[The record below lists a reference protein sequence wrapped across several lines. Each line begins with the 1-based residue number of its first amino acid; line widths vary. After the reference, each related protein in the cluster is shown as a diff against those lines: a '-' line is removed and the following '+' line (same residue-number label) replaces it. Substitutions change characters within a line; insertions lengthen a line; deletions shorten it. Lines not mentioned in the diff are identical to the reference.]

1 MWTYLRSLWDRLAS
15 KDGIMAETSLRV
27 RNLSKTYRDGNG
39 LGPVEAV
46 RDVSFDLGRNEFV
59 SVVGPSGCGKTTIL
73 KIIAKLV
80 EPTGGTIDLAASPGN
95 QDLLFVF
102 QDYNRSLLPWRTV
115 RRNVQLGL
123 EDRHLSEELLQHR
136 TTDMLK
142 LVELEDFAAHFP
154 WQLSGGMQQRV
165 ALARALVCE
174 PRMLLMDEP
183 FGSIDALNRGALE
196 DDLLR
201 LWQKSGI
208 SVLLVTH
215 DIDEA
220 IYLSQRIIVL
230 TARPSRVQAEIQVN
244 LPYPRR
250 QLETRNSPEFG
261 RLRQSIY
268 GMLGRVTR
276 ET

>member
-1 MWTYLRSLWDRLAS
+1 MSEITLH
-15 KDGIMAETSLRV
+15 V
-27 RNLSKTYRDGNG
+27 RNLRKTYEDNNG
-39 LGPVEAV
+39 SNPVEAV
-46 RDVSFDLGRNEFV
+46 RDVSFDLHENEFV
-59 SVVGPSGCGKTTIL
+59 SIVGPSGCGKTTIL
-73 KIIAKLV
+73 KAIVSLV
-80 EPTGGTIDLAASPGN
+80 DLTDGTIERATNTDDR
-95 QDLLFVF
+95 DLLLVF

-115 RRNVQLGL
+115 SGNVRLGL
-123 EDRHLSEELLQHR
+123 ESRDVPRDLLDKKTLQG
-136 TTDMLK
+136 LK
-142 LVELEDFAAHFP
+142 SVGLDNFARHFP

-165 ALARALVCE
+165 ALARAMVCE

-183 FGSIDALNRGALE
+183 FGSIDALNRSALE

-201 LWQKSGI
+201 LWQKTGI

-220 IYLSQRIIVL
+220 IYLSQRILVL
-230 TARPSRVQAEIQVN
+230 TERPSRVQAEVQVN

-261 RLRQSIY
+261 RLRQRIY
-268 GMLGRVTR
+268 SMLGRVSR